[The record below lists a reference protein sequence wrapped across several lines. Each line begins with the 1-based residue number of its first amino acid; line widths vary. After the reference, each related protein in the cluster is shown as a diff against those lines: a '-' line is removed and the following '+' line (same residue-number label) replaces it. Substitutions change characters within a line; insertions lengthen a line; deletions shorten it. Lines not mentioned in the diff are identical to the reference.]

1 MIAISTVNVR
11 FVVLLLL
18 SWSSVSLSTATLNL
32 EDQLRT
38 LTQNYVN
45 SISFFISFFP
55 FKLIGFFYELQMQ
68 FKESVETNF
77 EAKFHQVEDKNR
89 QLEEK
94 VIRLESK
101 VQRLELVIAL
111 RENTVASK
119 RVDPLTGRSSIPRT
133 CREARL
139 ADPSLNSGMHWIDP
153 DGQGVGDDP
162 IYVHCDMTTG
172 ITDTGKM

>member
-1 MIAISTVNVR
+1 
-11 FVVLLLL
+11 
-18 SWSSVSLSTATLNL
+18 
-32 EDQLRT
+32 
-38 LTQNYVN
+38 
-45 SISFFISFFP
+45 
-55 FKLIGFFYELQMQ
+55 MQ

-77 EAKFHQVEDKNR
+77 EAKFHQLEDKNR

-101 VQRLELVIAL
+101 VQQLESVNAL
-111 RENTVASK
+111 RENMAASK
-119 RVDPLTGRSSIPRT
+119 SVDPLTGRNAIPRT

-139 ADPSLNSGMHWIDP
+139 ADPSLDSGMHWIDP

-172 ITDTGKM
+172 TTDTGEMLKQLSICYSLPLKRYDIDPTRQRRPDRRRSLR

>member
-1 MIAISTVNVR
+1 MIAISTVNVH
-11 FVVLLLL
+11 FLVLLLL
-18 SWSSVSLSTATLNL
+18 GGSSVSSADATLNL
-32 EDQLRT
+32 EDQLRQ

-45 SISFFISFFP
+45 SLIFFFVSFFQL
-55 FKLIGFFYELQMQ
+55 KLIGFSELQMQ

-77 EAKFHQVEDKNR
+77 EAKFHQLKDKHQ

-101 VQRLELVIAL
+101 VQQLESVNAL
-111 RENTVASK
+111 RGNIKS
-119 RVDPLTGRSSIPRT
+119 VDSLTGRSAISRT

-172 ITDTGKM
+172 TTDTGKMC